1 MAISTYSELLTAI
14 EDWSLRTDLTS
25 YIPDFVTLTTAML
38 NVGQQGVK
46 PIRTREMEEVA
57 TLSPTSGVFTVPTDY
72 LQYRRL
78 VELAS
83 MRRELSYIAPSYA
96 EQAYP
101 DRPAGQPRDFT
112 IIGSS
117 IYVFPTTSNDI
128 ELTYYQQIPDLSVS
142 NTTNWLL
149 TKAPHIYLHGGLFQL
164 AMFTKDNDLLQRST
178 SILVAA
184 IDGLNQQD
192 ELANYARA
200 SVRMGGVR
208 P

>member
-14 EDWSLRTDLTS
+14 EDWAVRPDLAT
-25 YIPDFVTLTTAML
+25 YIPDFVTLATAMF

-72 LQYRRL
+72 LQYRRV

-83 MRRELSYIAPSYA
+83 MRRELLYIAPSYA

-101 DRPAGQPRDFT
+101 DRPSGQPRDFT
-112 IIGSS
+112 IVGSGL
-117 IYVFPTTSNDI
+117 YAFPTTSNDI
-128 ELTYYQQIPDLSVS
+128 EMTYYQQIPNLSVS

-164 AMFTKDNDLLQRST
+164 ALFTSDNDLLQRST
-178 SILVAA
+178 AILAAA

-192 ELANYARA
+192 EMGNYARA
-200 SVRMGGVR
+200 AVRMNGIR

>member
-14 EDWSLRTDLTS
+14 EDWSVRPDLTS
-25 YIPDFVTLTTAML
+25 YIPDFVTLATAMF

-46 PIRTREMEEVA
+46 PVRTREMEEVA
-57 TLSPTSGVFTVPTDY
+57 TLSPTSGVFTVPSDY
-72 LQYRRL
+72 LQYRRV

-83 MRRELSYIAPSYA
+83 WRRELHYIAPSYA
-96 EQAYP
+96 EQAYG
-101 DRPAGQPRDFT
+101 DRPSGQPRDFT

-117 IYVFPTTSNDI
+117 LYAFPTTANDL
-128 ELTYYQQIPDLSVS
+128 ELTYYQQIPNLSVS

-164 AMFTKDNDLLQRST
+164 AMFISDNDLLQRST
-178 SILVAA
+178 AILVSA

-192 ELANYARA
+192 EMGNYARA
-200 SVRMGGVR
+200 AVRMPGVR